1 MGKGGEKWVWRE
13 GRGLLTPKIA
23 ELSIPNDPGSP
34 SFEKVTFPSLSL
46 YYYNANFFAA
56 QRLGE

>member
-1 MGKGGEKWVWRE
+1 MGKGERNGSGE

-34 SFEKVTFPSLSL
+34 SLEKVTFPSLTL
-46 YYYNANFFAA
+46 
-56 QRLGE
+56 LL